1 MRGRKPKP
9 TVLHALQNTTNVT
22 RHRARTRE
30 PKLDGALPKAPP
42 AWMTES
48 QKAGWRHALK
58 HAPRGLL
65 KPIDRGVLAVWV
77 EAEDRHRTAA
87 VQQAKL
93 DADNDQPLLIRGAE
107 GLAYVSPYLGI
118 LTKAAL
124 LMIKAASELGFSPAS
139 RPRISVPDEPSQD
152 SPWSALQV
160 SETARGGLRGITGGR
175 SG

>member
-22 RHRARTRE
+22 RHRVRTQE
-30 PKLDGALPKAPP
+30 PKLDGALKKAPP
-42 AWMTES
+42 DWMTES

-87 VQQAKL
+87 IQQARL
-93 DADNDQPLLIRGAE
+93 DANNEQPLLMKTAE
-107 GLAYVSPYLGI
+107 GLTYVSPYLNI

-139 RPRISVPDEPSQD
+139 RPRISVPDEPAKD
-152 SPWSALQV
+152 SPWSVLQV
-160 SETARGGLRGITGGR
+160 IDGGR
-175 SG
+175 AG

>member
-30 PKLDGALPKAPP
+30 PKLDGALKATPP

-48 QKAGWRHALK
+48 QRAGWRHALK

-87 VQQAKL
+87 VQQARL
-93 DADNDQPLLIRGAE
+93 DANSEHPLLMKTSE
-107 GLAYVSPYLGI
+107 GLTYVSPYLNI

-139 RPRISVPDEPSQD
+139 RPRISVPDQPSED
-152 SPWSALQV
+152 SPWSVLKV
-160 SETARGGLRGITGGR
+160 IDGGR
-175 SG
+175 AG

>member
-22 RHRARTRE
+22 RHRARRRE
-30 PKLDGALPKAPP
+30 PKLDGALSSTPP
-42 AWMTES
+42 SWMTES
-48 QKAGWRHALK
+48 QRAGWRYALK

-87 VQQAKL
+87 IQQARL
-93 DADNDQPLLIRGAE
+93 DADNEQPLLVKGAE
-107 GLAYVSPYLGI
+107 GQSCVSPYLAI
-118 LTKAAL
+118 MTKAAL

-139 RPRISVPDEPSQD
+139 RPRISVPEERSKG
-152 SPWSALQV
+152 SPWSV
-160 SETARGGLRGITGGR
+160 FEVIDGGR
-175 SG
+175 AA